1 MVYAFSM
8 GSCHSTYDSLTNIS
22 PILTG
27 VRLLDSSHQ
36 GLYNSLFIGYFISN
50 IHGDIAACRVLDCM
64 YNA

>member
-1 MVYAFSM
+1 ME
-8 GSCHSTYDSLTNIS
+8 SCHSTYDSLTNIS

-50 IHGDIAACRVLDCM
+50 IHGDIAACRMQDHV
-64 YNA
+64 YNV

>member
-1 MVYAFSM
+1 MFSIKDY
-8 GSCHSTYDSLTNIS
+8 HLTYDSLTNIS

-36 GLYNSLFIGYFISN
+36 DLYNSLFIGYFISN
-50 IHGDIAACRVLDCM
+50 IHGDIAARRVLDCM